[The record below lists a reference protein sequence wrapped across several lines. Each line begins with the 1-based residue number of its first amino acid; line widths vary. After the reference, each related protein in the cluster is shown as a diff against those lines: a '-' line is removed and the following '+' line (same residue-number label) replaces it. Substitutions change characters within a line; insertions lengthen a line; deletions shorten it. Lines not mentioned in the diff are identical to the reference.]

1 MANGE
6 ENREDQNQYR
16 RQGDVA
22 LITLTQKIVE
32 NNNAV
37 STGVGLIGENIEALA
52 EATQRV
58 EDKID
63 DLQAYAEGFEEIG
76 EELENFKEFHEK
88 HKSLIEQIE
97 QTGIL
102 KMIKNAKKIIIALLL
117 ALAGNVVWVLVKDV
131 VIFYV
136 QKKIEGTAP

>member
-37 STGVGLIGENIEALA
+37 STGVGLIGENIETLA
-52 EATQRV
+52 EAIQRV

-131 VIFYV
+131 VIFYA